1 MVTAHWIL
9 ERNIVER
16 RVISTAGFI
25 KVFPPRWFVSETLHS
40 FDATLKEA
48 FFNGNMA
55 TDGAYK
61 LELEPQK
68 QNVFVTQLR

>member
-16 RVISTAGFI
+16 RVISTAE
-25 KVFPPRWFVSETLHS
+25 VFPPRWFVSETLHS